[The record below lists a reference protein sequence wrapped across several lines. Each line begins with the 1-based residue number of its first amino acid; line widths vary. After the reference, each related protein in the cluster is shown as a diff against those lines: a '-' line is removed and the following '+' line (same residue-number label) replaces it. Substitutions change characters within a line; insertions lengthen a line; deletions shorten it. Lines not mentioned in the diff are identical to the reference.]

1 MSKILIVDDLATEI
15 QVMKG
20 VIANLGHEAIAV
32 NDGEAGFAAAKQ
44 HKPDLILMDVVM
56 PKMDGYQTC
65 RKLKKDPETAGIP
78 IIMVT
83 SKNNDTD
90 RSWGLKQGA
99 VDYIGKPFSPDDL
112 SRAIRAHVKGI

>member
-20 VIANLGHEAIAV
+20 VIAGLGHEAMAV
-32 NDGEAGFAAAKQ
+32 NDGEAGFQAAKQ
-44 HKPDLILMDVVM
+44 YKPDLILMDVVM

-65 RKLKKDPETAGIP
+65 RKLKKDPETSGIP
-78 IIMVT
+78 VIMVT

-112 SRAIRAHVKGI
+112 SRAIRTHVKGI